1 MNKSTDTKNKDNK
14 VDNIEK
20 KIENIS
26 NKINEDSE
34 NKLDLKLKEFKD
46 IVIKDIISKYN
57 ANKKKVKYGDIY
69 GYIYSKNSEKRI
81 WPSFINIIKC
91 KKERDNQKIN
101 FKKACKNFYI
111 DTKNNRLYQKTYII
125 DTFNNQKRDINVLI
139 ILEEE
144 KIEIMKIFHIKY
156 GHIGINRLN
165 YEIFRHGYYWNNMS
179 IDISNYIK
187 RCVICN
193 THKLGK
199 KIKPNNKQIISYFPL
214 ERVELDLTY
223 LSKLY
228 PKNNSEFNYLLCAI
242 DHFSKYAKTYLMKT
256 KSSEE
261 VLKYLKSFI
270 NEIGTPHIIQT
281 DNGGEFTAKII
292 KNYLKE
298 KKILFINS
306 SAYHPQTNGVVE
318 AFNKYIIYKLEYTL
332 LDDKNNF
339 DIVKGIE
346 KANEIYN
353 NTIHTTTRIEPIK
366 AIKFT
371 DEEDINNLIANVIKS
386 QKNKILKNNVIQKG
400 EKCLLSDLYIIK
412 NNSLK
417 MKFNKIG
424 KYRIPILIQEPLG
437 GTNYSFSVTKDIC
450 DLKSNIIY
458 KADYRL
464 IKRCCEEVWEFLL
477 SEINNDIINN

>member
-1 MNKSTDTKNKDNK
+1 
-14 VDNIEK
+14 
-20 KIENIS
+20 
-26 NKINEDSE
+26 
-34 NKLDLKLKEFKD
+34 
-46 IVIKDIISKYN
+46 
-57 ANKKKVKYGDIY
+57 
-69 GYIYSKNSEKRI
+69 
-81 WPSFINIIKC
+81 
-91 KKERDNQKIN
+91 
-101 FKKACKNFYI
+101 
-111 DTKNNRLYQKTYII
+111 
-125 DTFNNQKRDINVLI
+125 
-139 ILEEE
+139 
-144 KIEIMKIFHIKY
+144 
-156 GHIGINRLN
+156 
-165 YEIFRHGYYWNNMS
+165 MS

-187 RCVICN
+187 RCILCN

-223 LSKLY
+223 LAKLY

-242 DHFSKYAKTYLMKT
+242 DHFSKYAKTYLMIT

-261 VLKYLKSFI
+261 VLKNLKSFI

-306 SAYHPQTNGVVE
+306 SLYHPQANGVVE
-318 AFNKYIIYKLEYTL
+318 AFNKHIIYKLEYTL

-386 QKNKILKNNVIQKG
+386 QKNKILKNNAIQKG

-412 NNSLK
+412 NNTLK
-417 MKFNKIG
+417 MKYNKIG

-437 GTNYSFSVTKDIC
+437 GTNYSFNVIKDIC

-464 IKRCCEEVWEFLL
+464 IKRCSDNVWEFLL